1 MKTVTG
7 NGIVTVGDAAPY
19 KKELT
24 VYGNTRQ
31 NLWTNPDTRTANG
44 VTLTNNADGTITL
57 AGTCTAN
64 TWIFITVFNAKAN
77 TTYTLSADKAV
88 QNSGDGICAFYF
100 EEYDDAGTTYSHV
113 IQSGNKSITF
123 TTKSSVTKANCA
135 FIAYTGA
142 VLSGTYRV
150 MLNEGS
156 TAEPWCP
163 PGIHGVD
170 ELTLGTAGKNI
181 LQYLPSLKTS
191 TNAGITFTPQDDGG
205 IKVQGTATLTAYY
218 NIDFVSSASSAISD
232 ARPFIGTQVT
242 ASMHGGAGVNF
253 AATIF
258 DDDGEWENL
267 VSTASSVTATV
278 PDDAASFRSFISV
291 AQGISVD
298 TVVYPQLERGT
309 EATAYEPPNITQTT
323 IDLQGHSLHSLPD
336 GTRDELRVDYSGAVA
351 IGARF
356 GTFTANGDEDWVL
369 SPHSSNQYRFAL
381 NNWVDD
387 VWNVT
392 LGPEKFYCDALPK
405 SLDKPSDYSGNH
417 IVINGRYQLYVC
429 RDGITTVEALKSW
442 LASHPVTVVYPL
454 ATEQTIELGSIEMPY
469 MLRGLNNVMAVSDV
483 TPEIELSY
491 YPLAPCSDGI
501 IVNDRHSFHD
511 LGQCIAS
518 RNTGAPEKK
527 AITKTVPFMS
537 GFYDFSNLYGGIAY
551 ESREISYSFEL
562 LGDSREDLQ
571 RQKSELMEWLS
582 YVHDTEIRDDDVPG
596 WHFVGSFS
604 GYSWDETADGESG
617 TLEVTFLCQPFME
630 ADEETSKALAI
641 GTHTVTNDGQP
652 VNPVVSVASG
662 TAKITING
670 FVQSVTGET
679 RLSVQLPHGDT
690 SVKVEGAAATLKWKE
705 ARI

>member
-31 NLWTNPDTRTANG
+31 NLWTNPATRTENG

-57 AGTCTAN
+57 DGTCTAN
-64 TWIFITVFNAKAN
+64 IWISIIVYNIKAN
-77 TTYTLSADKAV
+77 TTYTVSLDKAV
-88 QNSGDGICAFYF
+88 QNSGDGIAAFYI
-100 EEYDDAGTTYSHV
+100 EEWYADGASYSHA
-113 IQSGNKSITF
+113 IQPNNTSLTF
-123 TTKSSVTKANCA
+123 TTKSSVSNARCA
-135 FIAYTGA
+135 FLAYTGA

-150 MLNEGS
+150 MLREATEEEIAAAQQTASTLQEGG
-156 TAEPWCP
+156 TADLTQEQLENTPMLLPELYADEPFDWCP
-163 PGIHGVD
+163 PGIHGVED
-170 ELTLGTAGKNI
+170 LTVVTAGKNLTGASEFEAYWA
-181 LQYLPSLKTS
+181 LQTAGVRDDMLAALNLLGAGTYTISADFELSSKTAS
-191 TNAGITFTPQDDGG
+191 FDGATDSYGFAFGVEQGDYVMLDNNRKWGAGAQVGDVKHYEATFEVDSDEAGRIGVFYSYGAGRTGYGQT
-205 IKVQGTATLTAYY
+205 GTA
-218 NIDFVSSASSAISD
+218 
-232 ARPFIGTQVT
+232 
-242 ASMHGGAGVNF
+242 
-253 AATIF
+253 
-258 DDDGEWENL
+258 
-267 VSTASSVTATV
+267 SVTNV
-278 PDDAASFRSFISV
+278 QI
-291 AQGISVD
+291 
-298 TVVYPQLERGT
+298 ERGT
-309 EATAYEPPNITQTT
+309 QATAYEPPNITQTP
-323 IDLQGHSLHSLPD
+323 IDLQGHQLHSLTE
-336 GTRDELRVDYSGAVA
+336 GTRDALHVDSSGACSIGQAVGYVA
-351 IGARF
+351 SYGSQPIGSDFIASAY
-356 GTFTANGDEDWVL
+356 TADGQPAQGATVIWPLEER
-369 SPHSSNQYRFAL
+369 QT
-381 NNWVDD
+381 VD
-387 VWNVT
+387 
-392 LGPEKFYCDALPK
+392 
-405 SLDKPSDYSGNH
+405 
-417 IVINGRYQLYVC
+417 
-429 RDGITTVEALKSW
+429 
-442 LASHPVTVVYPL
+442 
-454 ATEQTIELGSIEMPY
+454 LGSIEMPY
-469 MLRGLNNVMAVSDV
+469 MLRGVNNVMAVSDV

-501 IVNDRHSFHD
+501 IANDRHSFHD

-537 GFYDFSNLYGGIAY
+537 GFYDFSNMYGGIAY

-582 YVHDTEIRDDDVPG
+582 YVHDTEIRDDDIPG
-596 WHFVGSFS
+596 WHFIGSFS

-617 TLEVTFLCQPFME
+617 TLEATFLCQPFME

-679 RLSVQLPHGDT
+679 RLSVQLPNGDT

>member
-31 NLWTNPDTRTANG
+31 NLWVNPSGTNSG
-44 VTLTNNADGTITL
+44 VTVTSNDDGSMTL
-57 AGTCTAN
+57 SGTSSAYAIVSVDSYILRKGGTYTVIVDNEPPEGATFRIRAYN
-64 TWIFITVFNAKAN
+64 GSTWVKDIVNGIPSNSARTFITPNDDTYDRVVFALVAPN
-77 TTYTLSADKAV
+77 
-88 QNSGDGICAFYF
+88 
-100 EEYDDAGTTYSHV
+100 GTV
-113 IQSGNKSITF
+113 
-123 TTKSSVTKANCA
+123 V
-135 FIAYTGA
+135 
-142 VLSGTYRV
+142 SGTYRV

-156 TAEPWCP
+156 EAEPWCP
-163 PGIHGVD
+163 PGIHGVE
-170 ELTLGTAGKNI
+170 ELALATAGKNLAAKFSSATQNGVTMTVGEDGAFDAKGNYSSYTASNI
-181 LQYLPSLKTS
+181 KYPTWFEKGETYTASFTVDEAVSGLNAFFYFSWRKPGNVFYGSANVNVGKSL
-191 TNAGITFTPQDDGG
+191 TFTIPE
-205 IKVQGTATLTAYY
+205 
-218 NIDFVSSASSAISD
+218 D
-232 ARPFIGTQVT
+232 A
-242 ASMHGGAGVNF
+242 
-253 AATIF
+253 
-258 DDDGEWENL
+258 D
-267 VSTASSVTATV
+267 SVYMCMYFGKQNDSYPV
-278 PDDAASFRSFISV
+278 
-291 AQGISVD
+291 SVD
-298 TVVYPQLERGT
+298 LRGCRIQIERGT
-309 EATAYEPPNITQTT
+309 EATSYEPPNITQTT
-323 IDLQGHSLHSLPD
+323 IDLQGHPLHSLPD
-336 GTRDELRVDYSGAVA
+336 GTRDELHVDSSGACVIDGRAKKRVLDGSENWAASA
-351 IGARF
+351 IGTNTY
-356 GTFTANGDEDWVL
+356 TFVL
-369 SPHSSNQYRFAL
+369 SDGDYEAE
-381 NNWVDD
+381 NNAM
-387 VWNVT
+387 
-392 LGPEKFYCDALPK
+392 CDSLP
-405 SLDKPSDYSGNH
+405 
-417 IVINGRYQLYVC
+417 VIAYDEMV
-429 RDGITTVEALKSW
+429 DGIFGIRIGITSSGTKSVWISNTGKELAEFKSW
-442 LASHPVTVVYPL
+442 LTSNPVTIVYES
-454 ATEQTIELGSIEMPY
+454 EQTIELGTIEMPY

-501 IVNDRHSFHD
+501 IANDRHSFHD